1 MKRPTEI
8 WPGSRLLSLPG
19 RHTVAA
25 AALLLFITLIV
36 LAPQPSF
43 GLGSDPE
50 PTDEVALQALAP
62 DESATLTAT
71 PAPRTVNRLELVTP
85 TPSPVPEFVTRVSRE
100 EGVNAN
106 ELGRIPI
113 LMYHAFVH
121 NEENTDEWTITFDE
135 LRAQLDWL
143 YENDFVAVG
152 LNGVLDREFNVPAGK
167 RPVILTFDDASAGQF
182 GLQKAPGGGYEVRPD
197 TAVGVLEEYRQAYP
211 GFIETAFFAVLPYNC
226 FASEDDPSTCEERLT
241 WLIEHDY
248 EIGNHTYDHV
258 DMTDVS
264 PEFFTESIGSM
275 KNWIN
280 ERIPQGPGN
289 LSEVLVMPFG
299 AFPDWDLHPDQRS
312 WLAEGFWYLGEPVNL
327 DLVLAVNGGPAIS
340 PYSVSFFPAETYR
353 IASEPG
359 VLAYWQEQIASGA
372 TPVFVS
378 DGNPETVTVPA
389 SYQDEVDTE
398 KLDHKGLQ
406 LRVYEDE

>member
-1 MKRPTEI
+1 VKRPTEI

-19 RHTVAA
+19 RHTIAA

-248 EIGNHTYDHV
+248 EIGNHTMRHENL
-258 DMTDVS
+258 TNL
-264 PEFFTESIGSM
+264 SIDRFKEEIVGPIH
-275 KNWIN
+275 WLN
-280 ERIPQGPGN
+280 ERISGRNN
-289 LSEVLVMPFG
+289 LCDVLVLPFG
-299 AFPDWDLHPDQRS
+299 AYPADDDYVALLFD
-312 WLAEGFWYLGEPVNL
+312 GFWLEGEYYLPK
-327 DLVLAVNGGPAIS
+327 LVIEVGGGPARAPYHVEWDTNLSRYNTEPEMFWYWADQIS
-340 PYSVSFFPAETYR
+340 
-353 IASEPG
+353 
-359 VLAYWQEQIASGA
+359 SGEID
-372 TPVFVS
+372 VYVS
-378 DGNPETVTVPA
+378 DGNTQTITIPEDWKDMVNTDLV
-389 SYQDEVDTE
+389 
-398 KLDHKGLQ
+398 
-406 LRVYEDE
+406 REDGRRLVLLT